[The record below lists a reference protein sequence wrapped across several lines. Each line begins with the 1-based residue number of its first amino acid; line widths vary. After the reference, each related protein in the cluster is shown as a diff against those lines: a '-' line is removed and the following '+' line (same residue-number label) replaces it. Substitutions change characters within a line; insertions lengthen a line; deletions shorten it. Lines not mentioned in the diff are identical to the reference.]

1 MNTGSKENHQEAL
14 DHFRRAADLFTLL
27 GDEINMMTAKK
38 NISKVEAKL
47 NGIEYDE
54 GRSIILSFSQKQY
67 NCWLK
72 SLENITP
79 SRLEE
84 VSYYAHALYCLNQ
97 GVTAE
102 RLLTK
107 LVAVQLLSTSAQL
120 PPLERGWEK
129 CPRFLTVFMAEKQTR
144 SAVCVL
150 DWSPATVAAPLPKE
164 GRSLSE
170 KSATFEQNFPQI
182 FANSDLHSSTKK
194 PPHHNLTTRPD
205 HQPMCIRTI
214 VD

>member
-1 MNTGSKENHQEAL
+1 
-14 DHFRRAADLFTLL
+14 
-27 GDEINMMTAKK
+27 MTAKK

-54 GRSIILSFSQKQY
+54 GSILSFSQKQY

-129 CPRFLTVFMAEKQTR
+129 CPRFLTVFMAEKSKT
-144 SAVCVL
+144 VCCVCL
-150 DWSPATVAAPLPKE
+150 GRARQTVAAPPQRGPLSLRKVRDLRTKFSSNFRQL
-164 GRSLSE
+164 RSPLLQQRSPPP
-170 KSATFEQNFPQI
+170 PQPD
-182 FANSDLHSSTKK
+182 NK
-194 PPHHNLTTRPD
+194 TRPSTNV
-205 HQPMCIRTI
+205 HQNHSRLTPL
-214 VD
+214 